1 MSRVKKWIHGI
12 IRRISIDHVNAY
24 ASQTAYFVVLSALP
38 FIIFMLTMLRYSPLS
53 YDDLMNMISTLAP
66 SLVND
71 VTKSLFQEVYARSNL
86 TLISITII
94 FVVWA
99 SGSGIMS
106 ITKGI
111 NEIYHIHETR
121 SWFYLRAMS
130 SLYTAFLAIAL
141 ILTLGLLVF
150 GKFIYNRVSELLP
163 IIHQVFVFVISIRT
177 IVIFTLLTIFFI
189 FIYKIL
195 PNKKM
200 RFFHVLPGAVLCAVG
215 WIVTTG
221 IYSVY
226 FSLSRNFSYMYG
238 SLAGIM
244 ALMLWLYVCMF
255 QLFLGAE
262 INNMIHPESISGD
275 SLAVILDE
283 VSEHAVHEDEKR
295 KEAASHTT
303 KYPIKK

>member
-1 MSRVKKWIHGI
+1 MSRVKRWIHGI
-12 IRRISIDHVNAY
+12 VRRISIDHVNAY
-24 ASQTAYFVVLSALP
+24 AAQTAYFVVLSSIP

-53 YDDLMNMISTLAP
+53 YEDLLSMINTLAP
-66 SLVND
+66 TLVND
-71 VTKSLFQEVYARSNL
+71 VTKSLLQEVYARSNL
-86 TLISITII
+86 TLVSITIV
-94 FVVWA
+94 FVIWA

-121 SWFYLRAMS
+121 NWFYLRAMS

-141 ILTLGLLVF
+141 VLTLGLLVF
-150 GKFIYNRVSELLP
+150 GKFIYNRVSEMLP

-177 IVIFTLLTIFFI
+177 IVIFTLLSVFFI

-200 RFFHVLPGAVLCAVG
+200 QLLHVLPGAVICAVG

-221 IYSVY
+221 IYSAY

-262 INNMIHPESISGD
+262 INNVLHPESISGD
-275 SLAVILDE
+275 TLAMILDE
-283 VSEHAVHEDEKR
+283 VSEYAEHEDQKR
-295 KEAASHTT
+295 LEG
-303 KYPIKK
+303 KK